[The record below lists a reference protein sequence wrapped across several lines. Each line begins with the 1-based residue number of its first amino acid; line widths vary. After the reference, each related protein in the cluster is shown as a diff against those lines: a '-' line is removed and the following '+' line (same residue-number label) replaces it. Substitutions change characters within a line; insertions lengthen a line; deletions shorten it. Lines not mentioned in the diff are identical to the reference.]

1 METKQNIEN
10 QAKDYLNQ
18 NDPVKAEKLYKKLWE
33 NFQEEFNDWD
43 GLFALKSIKKKSQ
56 LNSNID
62 INFAYEIA
70 LKFSNNEKVNTSFG
84 WLIYSNFIKN
94 QADDFILQHEEQ
106 IESYVKIINQ
116 SDCSTNESEFG
127 CSKSRIIFKI
137 IDIHKSKLHSS
148 KKILE
153 YLEFLDHQRLSKK
166 TFVINNLNNNKA
178 QEMASDY
185 EKYFQI
191 KQKHLFILEMY
202 NECKN
207 VCTYALRNL
216 DNFHH
221 DNDLWFKRN
230 YCRSQLKLGNFK
242 QCEEGL
248 LKLISSDG
256 YGKWFIYYD
265 LSELYFD
272 QQKNILAFKFAVDAG
287 FYGDDYKMMPR
298 LYLHQIKLLT
308 EAKRFDEAKIIA
320 HLLVSVYREENW
332 PFGTN
337 IKEVINLYE
346 INPENLDN
354 ANKYYIK
361 VREFWLNEKMKDVN
375 FKKGRISYV
384 FSNNKKGKIK
394 TNNNDEYLFRKK
406 NLGNSNINLRNL
418 KHQSV
423 KFFGVELSDNRK
435 FAEYVVL
442 SSSNVNDELVGQQLT
457 GKIKKIM
464 DYGYFVSFR
473 NDLPDG
479 LLHKNNI
486 LEEKHDS
493 FPNGLNVGDEIEVV
507 IIKRDHKGLSL
518 KLV

>member
-185 EKYFQI
+185 EKYVFP
-191 KQKHLFILEMY
+191 LS
-202 NECKN
+202 
-207 VCTYALRNL
+207 V
-216 DNFHH
+216 
-221 DNDLWFKRN
+221 DLVQRESFE
-230 YCRSQLKLGNFK
+230 LK
-242 QCEEGL
+242 
-248 LKLISSDG
+248 
-256 YGKWFIYYD
+256 
-265 LSELYFD
+265 
-272 QQKNILAFKFAVDAG
+272 
-287 FYGDDYKMMPR
+287 
-298 LYLHQIKLLT
+298 
-308 EAKRFDEAKIIA
+308 
-320 HLLVSVYREENW
+320 
-332 PFGTN
+332 
-337 IKEVINLYE
+337 
-346 INPENLDN
+346 
-354 ANKYYIK
+354 
-361 VREFWLNEKMKDVN
+361 
-375 FKKGRISYV
+375 
-384 FSNNKKGKIK
+384 
-394 TNNNDEYLFRKK
+394 
-406 NLGNSNINLRNL
+406 
-418 KHQSV
+418 
-423 KFFGVELSDNRK
+423 
-435 FAEYVVL
+435 
-442 SSSNVNDELVGQQLT
+442 
-457 GKIKKIM
+457 
-464 DYGYFVSFR
+464 
-473 NDLPDG
+473 
-479 LLHKNNI
+479 
-486 LEEKHDS
+486 
-493 FPNGLNVGDEIEVV
+493 
-507 IIKRDHKGLSL
+507 
-518 KLV
+518 